1 MLGLFGLKVGMTE
14 IYKGNKLIPVSV
26 VLAGPCKVIQ
36 IKNKDKDGYYCL
48 KLGFIQVDTN
58 KLNKPI
64 KGVFEKAGLN
74 EYYKI
79 IGEIKVNEEIAKKYK
94 VGDVIDVD
102 LFKAGDL
109 IKVTGKTKGRGFSG
123 MIKRWNASR
132 GPMSHG
138 SKHHRRAGSNATS
151 RIGPTRPGKRRPG
164 KYGDETVTIRN
175 LEIVDVIKEK
185 NLLLIK
191 GSVPGANNS
200 LLKIIKLSN

>member
-36 IKNKDKDGYYCL
+36 IKNKDKDGYYSL

-74 EYYKI
+74 KYYKI
-79 IGEIKVNEEIAKKYK
+79 IGEVKVNEEIAKKYK

-102 LFKAGDL
+102 LFKVGDL

-138 SKHHRRAGSNATS
+138 SKHHRKAGSNATS

-175 LEIVDVIKEK
+175 LEIVDVVKEK

>member
-14 IYKGNKLIPVSV
+14 IYKGDKLIPVSV

-36 IKNKDKDGYYCL
+36 IKNKDKDGYYSL
-48 KLGFIQVDTN
+48 KLGFVQVDSN
-58 KLNKPI
+58 KLNKPM
-64 KGVFEKAGLN
+64 KGVFLKAGLN

-102 LFKAGDL
+102 LFKVGDL
-109 IKVTGKTKGRGFSG
+109 VKVTGKTKGRGFSG

-138 SKHHRRAGSNATS
+138 SKHHRKAGSNATS

-164 KYGDETVTIRN
+164 RYGDETVTIRN
-175 LEIVDVIKEK
+175 LEVVDVIKEK
-185 NLLLIK
+185 NLLLVK

>member
-14 IYKGNKLIPVSV
+14 VYKGDKLIPVSV

-36 IKNKDKDGYYCL
+36 IKNKDKDGYYSL
-48 KLGFIQVDTN
+48 KLGFIQTN
-58 KLNKPI
+58 PKKLNKPL
-64 KGVFEKAGLN
+64 KGVFEKAGLK

-79 IGEIKVNEEIAKKYK
+79 IGEIKINEELAKKYK
-94 VGDVIDVD
+94 VGDIIDID
-102 LFKAGDL
+102 IFKEGDL

-138 SKHHRRAGSNATS
+138 SKHHRKAGSNATS

-164 KYGDETVTIRN
+164 KYGNETVTIRN
-175 LEIVDVIKEK
+175 LEVIGVIKDK

-191 GSVPGANNS
+191 GGIPGANNS

>member
-14 IYKGNKLIPVSV
+14 IYKGDKLIPVSV
-26 VLAGPCKVIQ
+26 VLAGPCKVLQ
-36 IKNKDKDGYYCL
+36 IKNKDKDGYYSL
-48 KLGFIQVDTN
+48 KLGFIQTDSK
-58 KLNKPI
+58 KLNKPLR
-64 KGVFEKAGLN
+64 GVFEKTGLK

-79 IGEIKVNEEIAKKYK
+79 IGEIRVNEELAKKYK
-94 VGDVIDVD
+94 VGDVIDID
-102 LFKAGDL
+102 IFKAGDL
-109 IKVTGKTKGRGFSG
+109 IKVTGRTKGRGFSG

-138 SKHHRRAGSNATS
+138 SKHHRKAGSNATS

-164 KYGDETVTIRN
+164 KYGDETVTVRN
-175 LEIVDVIKEK
+175 LEIVDIIKDK

-191 GSVPGANNS
+191 GGVPGANNS

>member
-14 IYKGNKLIPVSV
+14 IYKEDKLIPVSV

-36 IKNKDKDGYYCL
+36 IKNKDKDGYYSL
-48 KLGFIQVDTN
+48 KLGFIQADTN